1 MKITEIKQ
9 YDDRLA
15 AAFGRLIP
23 QLSQTAKAPSRAH
36 LERII
41 SAPDTHLLIAEEED
55 SGAIIGVLTLVIYD
69 IPTTR
74 RGWIEDVIV
83 DASQRG
89 RHIGLALVEKAI
101 ETAKECGVSQINL
114 TSNPRRTAARN
125 LYRRCGFTEVD
136 TTLFRLTQ
144 LT

>member
-15 AAFGRLIP
+15 AAFDRLIP

-101 ETAKECGVSQINL
+101 ETAKKNGIYILWIEKNAYICSPFGYGKQGNRG
-114 TSNPRRTAARN
+114 SNPVSIN
-125 LYRRCGFTEVD
+125 N
-136 TTLFRLTQ
+136 
-144 LT
+144 